1 MNRGDP
7 LLSPAAAAI
16 EPLLRRWIGL
26 DVTTVG
32 PTAVQRAA
40 RARMEALGILRPE
53 EYAARV
59 ATDEPERDALVE
71 EVVVAESW
79 FFRDPQVFDFVA
91 GFVATTAARPGRSPV
106 RLLSAPCASGEEP
119 YSLAMALLDA
129 GLVPGQFAIDAIDV
143 SHAALARAARGRY
156 SANAFRNADL
166 GFRDRWFT
174 TTDGAAV
181 IDDRVRTQVAF
192 TWANIL
198 DESFAI
204 GRGPYDVIFCRNL
217 LIYLD
222 APARRRVEATLDALL
237 RPEGLLVLGA
247 AEPPILKG
255 DWVPAGAAS
264 VFALRRRSAGDTA
277 PWGAAPEGVRARSD
291 SRGWRPRESGAGSGP
306 RRPPDAGPG
315 PRVPSGS
322 LRSVDP
328 AGGSAA
334 RGRAADRVERP
345 PTDDEVAVLAEAGGL
360 ANAGR
365 HAEALAICDEAR
377 ERLGPS
383 PELFFMTGMLHQ
395 SAGDLDRAEGCFHKT
410 LYLDATHD
418 EALLALAL
426 LAERRGDHRMAE
438 IYRQSASRAI
448 ARKSSS

>member
-1 MNRGDP
+1 MNPDAP
-7 LLSPAAAAI
+7 PFPAAAAAV

-26 DVTTVG
+26 EMATVG
-32 PTAVQRAA
+32 PAAVQRAA
-40 RARMEALGILRPE
+40 RIRMEALGIARPE
-53 EYAARV
+53 DYAARV
-59 ATDEPERDALVE
+59 AADEPERDALVE

-79 FFRDPQVFDFVA
+79 FFRDHQVFDFVTR
-91 GFVATTAARPGRSPV
+91 FVATTASRPGRSPV

-119 YSLAMALLDA
+119 YSLAMGLLDG
-129 GLVPGQFAIDAIDV
+129 GLVPGQFAIDAIDI
-143 SHAALARAARGRY
+143 SHAALARAARGHY

-166 GFRDRWFT
+166 SFRDRWFT
-174 TTDGAAV
+174 TTGGTAV
-181 IDDRVRTQVAF
+181 IDDRVRTPVAF
-192 TWANIL
+192 TWANLL
-198 DESFAI
+198 DESFHV

-222 APARRRVEATLDALL
+222 TPARSRVEATLDALL

-264 VFALRRRSAGDTA
+264 VFALRRRSAGGGDT
-277 PWGAAPEGVRARSD
+277 
-291 SRGWRPRESGAGSGP
+291 
-306 RRPPDAGPG
+306 
-315 PRVPSGS
+315 
-322 LRSVDP
+322 
-328 AGGSAA
+328 GGSASSGLGTGPGGA
-334 RGRAADRVERP
+334 RDGRHPRPSADPERRPRPAPTRPPTGPAAAGRPAAPAVRQAPRGARP
-345 PTDDEVAVLAEAGGL
+345 PTDEEVAVLAEAGGL

-365 HAEALAICDEAR
+365 HAEALTLCDDAR

-383 PELFFMTGMLHQ
+383 PELFFMIGMLHQ
-395 SAGDLDRAEGCFHKT
+395 SAGDLDRAEGSFHKT

-448 ARKSSS
+448 ARRGSP